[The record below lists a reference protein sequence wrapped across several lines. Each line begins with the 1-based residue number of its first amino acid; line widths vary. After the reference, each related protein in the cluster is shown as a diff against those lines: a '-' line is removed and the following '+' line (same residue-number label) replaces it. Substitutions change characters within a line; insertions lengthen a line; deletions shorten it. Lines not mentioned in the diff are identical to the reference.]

1 MTLLATRD
9 ELLARRAVAAG
20 PLAALAQG
28 LRAELQPLIDGNFEI
43 PGGKAVLS
51 RVGGR
56 CAVDGTLLEY
66 DPYSPGHRCPRCG
79 RTYEG
84 DAHDQFRLYWHHLW
98 LAERAVHGALLGVLL
113 DDAAAR
119 ELAVR
124 LLVGY
129 ADRYL
134 EYPNVDNVLGPSR
147 PFFSTY
153 LESIWLLQLCIAL
166 DFLEQGAP
174 SEQVAALGGD
184 VRDRL
189 VAPSAALIASY
200 DEGLSNRQVWNNAA
214 LMAAGTLLGDAR
226 LVESASAGR
235 SGLGVHLGEGLLA
248 DGSWYEGE
256 NYHLFAHRGL
266 WYGVRI
272 AEANGHVL
280 APTFASRF
288 REGFAAPFRTL
299 LPDLTFPSRR
309 DSQYAVSARQPR
321 FAEACELG
329 LARSADERLLST
341 LARLYDDSVPRG
353 NTGRRASTA
362 DVERNL
368 APTGL
373 SRADLS
379 WRSLLAGLPELPP
392 LTAAPFTSDLLP
404 AQGIAILRR
413 DDGCSYVALDYGHSG
428 GGHGHPDRL
437 NLLLVDGHVRWFD
450 DPGTGSYVD
459 PSLHWYRS
467 TLAHTAP
474 LVDGRSQPPAHGW
487 LTAFDDDGRTGWA
500 SGSVELL
507 PGLTVRR
514 SVVLM
519 DEYLVDVLEWE
530 GDAEHEIGLPLHG
543 VDAVDGH
550 DLPLARRAGRV
561 RGGDAREDG
570 FDFLRDGQ
578 RILAR
583 AGEPVLLRGT
593 RDGIG
598 NAVLDGWIDSPPGAG
613 WQRALAPDVP
623 TRTGLVPMVLVRAAG
638 RTGRL
643 TGVWSWRGRVDD
655 VHFGHGAITIV
666 TDDGARET
674 HRATAEGWCI
684 ERQPSGASGP
694 SETTVLAGFATH
706 RTPAGSHAIVPDELP
721 SSTPASLPAHFR
733 MEEPHYRR
741 SEQSWSEGGAP
752 TAEVDVLM
760 VRPGRLEVRVSVSPS
775 QRIFVP
781 MSAANPLDN
790 EPAAINGDGVQLYVI
805 SGERRGGWLLVPHED
820 SDEVE
825 QRSVEGWNLGL
836 TVRSTWAPTPGGWSL
851 TAVVDLPPDS
861 TEVALDV
868 LVNET
873 LRGRARR
880 RGQLVLSGAAGEFVY
895 LRGDRHDAARLLRFI
910 LPDA

>member
-1 MTLLATRD
+1 MTLVASRD

-20 PLAALAQG
+20 PLSPLAQG
-28 LRAELQPLIDGNFEI
+28 LRAELQPLIEGNYAI
-43 PGGKAVLS
+43 PEGKAVLS
-51 RVGGR
+51 RAGGR

-84 DAHDQFRLYWHHLW
+84 DLHDRFRLYWHHLW

-113 DDAAAR
+113 DDAASR
-119 ELAVR
+119 ELAMT
-124 LLVGY
+124 LLGGY

-134 EYPNVDNVLGPSR
+134 AYPNVDNVLGPSR

-153 LESIWLLQLCIAL
+153 LESIWLLQLCVAL
-166 DFLEQGAP
+166 DILECGAP
-174 SEQVAALGGD
+174 SDQVAALGSR

-189 VAPSAALIASY
+189 VAPSALLIASY

-214 LMAAGTLLGDAR
+214 LMAAGTMLGDAHM
-226 LVESASAGR
+226 VESASEGR
-235 SGLGVHLGEGLLA
+235 SGLGVHLAEGLLA

-272 AEANGHVL
+272 TEANGHVL
-280 APTFASRF
+280 APTYASRF

-329 LARSADERLLST
+329 LARGADGRLLSM
-341 LARLYDDSVPRG
+341 LARLYDDTVPRG
-353 NTGRRASTA
+353 DTGRRASTA

-379 WRSLLAGLPELPP
+379 WRSLLVALPELPV
-392 LTAAPFTSDLLP
+392 LTAAPFASDLLP
-404 AQGIAILRR
+404 AQGLAILRR

-474 LVDGRSQPPAHGW
+474 LVDGRSQPPAHGS
-487 LTAFDDDGRTGWA
+487 LVAFDDDGRTGWA
-500 SGSVELL
+500 SGSVELV

-514 SVVLM
+514 TVVLM
-519 DEYLVDVLEWE
+519 DDYLVDVLEWE
-530 GDAEHEIGLPLHG
+530 GDVEHELGLPIHG
-543 VDAVDGH
+543 VDAVDDHG
-550 DLPLARRAGRV
+550 LPLARRAGRV
-561 RGGDAREDG
+561 RGGEAREDG
-570 FDFLRDGQ
+570 FEFLRDGQ

-583 AGEPVLLRGT
+583 AGEPVFLRGT

-598 NAVLDGWIDSPPGAG
+598 NAVLDGWIDAPPAAS

-623 TRTGLVPMVLVRAAG
+623 TRTGLVPMILVRASG
-638 RTGRL
+638 RTGKL
-643 TGVWSWRGRVDD
+643 AGVWSWRARVDD
-655 VHFGHGAITIV
+655 VDFSDGAITI
-666 TDDGARET
+666 TRDDGARDV
-674 HRATAEGWCI
+674 HRSTADGWRI
-684 ERQPSGASGP
+684 ARKPAGAP
-694 SETTVLAGFATH
+694 EISETVVLAGFATH
-706 RTPAGSHAIVPDELP
+706 RTPIGSHAIIPDELP
-721 SSTPASLPAHFR
+721 SSTPALLPAHLR
-733 MEEPHYRR
+733 LEEPHYRR
-741 SEQSWSEGGAP
+741 SEESWSEAGAP
-752 TAEVDVLM
+752 IADVDVLM
-760 VRPGRLEVRVSVSPS
+760 PRPGRLEVRVSVAPS
-775 QRIFVP
+775 QRVFVP
-781 MSAANPLDN
+781 LSATNALDN

-805 SGERRGGWLLVPHED
+805 AGDRRGGWLLVPHES

-825 QRSVEGWNLGL
+825 QRSIEGWNLGL
-836 TVRSTWAPTPGGWSL
+836 TVRATWTSAPNGWSL
-851 TAVVDLPPDS
+851 SAIVDVPPES

-873 LRGRARR
+873 IRGRARR

-895 LRGDRHDAARLLRFI
+895 LRGDRHDAARLLRFTI
-910 LPDA
+910 SDV